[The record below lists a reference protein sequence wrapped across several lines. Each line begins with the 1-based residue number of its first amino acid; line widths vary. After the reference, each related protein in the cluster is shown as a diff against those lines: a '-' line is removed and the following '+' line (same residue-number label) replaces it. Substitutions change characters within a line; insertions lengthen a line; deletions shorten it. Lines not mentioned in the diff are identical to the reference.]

1 MNQLIQ
7 DEFIQV
13 ITTVDQKEV
22 AKKLALVLTKNRLA
36 ACVQIV
42 GPITS
47 TYQWKD
53 NLEEAEEWLCLI
65 KSKRNLF
72 EKLEGKI
79 KEVHPY
85 KVPEIIALPIISG
98 SEDYLEWLQNELK
111 KS

>member
-1 MNQLIQ
+1 MQ

-22 AKKLALVLTKNRLA
+22 TEKLALILTKNQLA

-47 TYQWKD
+47 IYQWKD
-53 NLEEAEEWLCLI
+53 NLEKSEEWLCLI
-65 KSKRNLF
+65 KSKKNLF

-79 KEVHPY
+79 KEAHPY

-98 SEDYLEWLQNELK
+98 SKDYLEWLQNELK
-111 KS
+111 KT

>member
-1 MNQLIQ
+1 MQ

-13 ITTVDQKEV
+13 ITTVDKKEV
-22 AKKLALVLTKNRLA
+22 AKKLALILIKNRLA
-36 ACVQIV
+36 ACVHIV

-47 TYQWKD
+47 TYRWEG
-53 NLEEAEEWLCLI
+53 NVEEAEEWLCLI

-72 EKLEGKI
+72 EKLEEKI
-79 KEVHPY
+79 KETY
-85 KVPEIIALPIISG
+85 SYEVPEIIALPIISG

>member
-1 MNQLIQ
+1 MQ
-7 DEFIQV
+7 DEYIQV

-22 AKKLALVLTKNRLA
+22 AEKLTLVLTKNRLA
-36 ACVQIV
+36 TCVQII

-47 TYQWKD
+47 IYQWKD

-65 KSKRNLF
+65 KSKINLF
-72 EKLEGKI
+72 KKLERKI

-85 KVPEIIALPIISG
+85 EVPEIIALPIISG
-98 SEDYLEWLQNELK
+98 SEGYLEWLQNELK

>member
-1 MNQLIQ
+1 MQ

-47 TYQWKD
+47 IYQWKD
-53 NLEEAEEWLCLI
+53 NLEGAEEWLCLI

>member
-1 MNQLIQ
+1 MQ
-7 DEFIQV
+7 DDFIQI

-22 AKKLALVLTKNRLA
+22 AEKIAQMLTKNRLA
-36 ACVQIV
+36 VCVQIV

-47 TYQWKD
+47 IYHWED
-53 NLEEAEEWLCLI
+53 NIEEAEEWLCLI

-79 KEVHPY
+79 KEAHPY
-85 KVPEIIALPIISG
+85 KVPEIIAFPIILG
-98 SEDYLEWLQNELK
+98 SEDYLDWFQNELE